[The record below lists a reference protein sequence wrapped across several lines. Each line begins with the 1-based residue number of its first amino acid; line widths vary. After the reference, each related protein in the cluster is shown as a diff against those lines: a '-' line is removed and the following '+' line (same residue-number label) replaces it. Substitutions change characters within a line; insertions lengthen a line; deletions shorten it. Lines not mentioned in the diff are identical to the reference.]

1 MRVEALRDEHDI
13 EKVKRYFKN
22 HNDKRLYPLLI
33 VGLNTGIRISDL
45 VKLKV
50 KDFRN
55 RKYLIIDS
63 EEKTEKRKEIII
75 NQNIKDVIQE
85 YYSEANKDEYLF
97 KSQKG
102 GHICTDY
109 AYFLIKKAFKACKL
123 PYNTGTHT
131 LRKTHGKSINEIY
144 GIEMTQIVL
153 GHDNQRDTLK
163 YIGKEKEMVD
173 KAILNLN
180 I

>member
-1 MRVEALRDEHDI
+1 MRVEALRSEKDI

-33 VGLNTGIRISDL
+33 IGLNTGLRISDL
-45 VKLKV
+45 VKLRV
-50 KDFRN
+50 EDFRN

-85 YYSEANKDEYLF
+85 YYSEAKKDEYLF

-109 AYFLIKKAFKACKL
+109 AYSITKKALKACKL

-131 LRKTHGKSINEIY
+131 FRKTHGKKIDEVH

-153 GHDNQRDTLK
+153 GHDNQRDTLR

-173 KAILNLN
+173 EAILNLN